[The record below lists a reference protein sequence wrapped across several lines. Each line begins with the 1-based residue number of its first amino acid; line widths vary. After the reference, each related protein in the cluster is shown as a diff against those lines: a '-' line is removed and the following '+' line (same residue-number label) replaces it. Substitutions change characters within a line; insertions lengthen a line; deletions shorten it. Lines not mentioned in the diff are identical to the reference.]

1 MKRKNPTHRPQ
12 MPEKLKL
19 WESEHPEHWENITD
33 VCLSLLTKIRR
44 RTRATEKWQR
54 EEETAAVLWEVLSL
68 MRRLGYDEKEIRKLM
83 FKESE
88 A

>member
-1 MKRKNPTHRPQ
+1 MSRRSHRPQ
-12 MPEKLKL
+12 MPELL
-19 WESEHPEHWENITD
+19 THWESEYPEHWESITD
-33 VCLSLLTKIRR
+33 SCLSLLTKVRR

-83 FKESE
+83 FKEGE

>member
-1 MKRKNPTHRPQ
+1 MSRRSHRPQ

-33 VCLSLLTKIRR
+33 VCLSLLTKVRL

-54 EEETAAVLWEVLSL
+54 EEEEAAVLWEVSGLL
-68 MRRLGYDEKEIRKLM
+68 RKLGYEREAVEALM
-83 FKESE
+83 FKGGEG
-88 A
+88 